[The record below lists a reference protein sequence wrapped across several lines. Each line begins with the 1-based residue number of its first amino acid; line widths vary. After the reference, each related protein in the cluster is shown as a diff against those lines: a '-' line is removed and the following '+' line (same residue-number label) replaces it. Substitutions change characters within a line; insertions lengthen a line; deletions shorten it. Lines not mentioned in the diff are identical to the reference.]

1 MVGFSALSNRAGSPR
16 RLVVQTS
23 AKVNFTLEVLAK
35 RSDGYHDVAT
45 VMQTVDLFD
54 RLTLQTAPTFSLE
67 TDDPALPTDE
77 RNLIVRAGML
87 LREVSGVQAGA
98 RILLRKRIPV
108 AAGLGGGSS
117 DAAATLWGL
126 NRLWGLGF
134 TRVRLQEL
142 AVRLGMDVPFFLT
155 GGPALATGRGEF
167 VEPLKLGGGY
177 ALVLVNP
184 RVALPTREVY
194 ERVPAG
200 WRAEPMGTRGLI
212 EMLRTRNP
220 VKVAATLTNHLE
232 TFVAPVFPVI
242 ERMKAALLAAGA
254 LGALMSGSGPTVF
267 GMARSLDH
275 ARQIRRRISRAD
287 WSCWAVRTHRGPA
300 IRAARA
306 RRESAR

>member
-1 MVGFSALSNRAGSPR
+1 LSNRAGSPR

-23 AKVNFTLEVLAK
+23 AKVNFALEVLAK
-35 RSDGYHDVAT
+35 RPDGYHDVAT

-54 RLTLQTAPTFSLE
+54 RLTLETAPTISLE

-98 RILLRKRIPV
+98 RIQLRKRIPV

-126 NRLWGLGF
+126 NRLWRLRF
-134 TRVRLQEL
+134 TRTRLEEL

-167 VEPLKLGGGY
+167 VEPLRLGGGY

-184 RVALPTREVY
+184 RAPLTTREVY

-200 WRAEPMGTRGLI
+200 WRAEPTGARRLI
-212 EMLRTRNP
+212 EALRTRNP
-220 VKVAATLTNHLE
+220 LTVAAALTNHLE
-232 TFVAPVFPVI
+232 TFVAPVFPAI

-275 ARQIRRRISRAD
+275 ARQIRQRISRAD
-287 WSCWAVRTHRGPA
+287 WSCWAVRTHGGGA
-300 IRAARA
+300 IRATRA
-306 RRESAR
+306 RREAGR